1 MGPVIFNIISIFSMM
16 LREYGNDRSVSIIIM
31 RKRGEE
37 VNNTSYNNYIW
48 HAREREKSQTILIL
62 LL

>member
-37 VNNTSYNNYIW
+37 VNNTSYNNYI
-48 HAREREKSQTILIL
+48 
-62 LL
+62 